1 MGNILGEKFDGYIQ
15 NQIKVRQESLG
26 KYTNI
31 STKDLM
37 YYQNKTPWLRLASSV
52 DLEVMGDNSN
62 LEKLSK
68 LLKGVDSNNLKDS
81 NLAKKCILYGG
92 VVDESNPQPQSGLR
106 SKNDSIFSGAYGWG
120 GGERGFVPQPGIIG
134 ADVTYYNNGALSK
147 TTLNIKCFSR
157 EQFAIIDALYMRPG
171 YTVLL
176 EFGWS
181 LYLSKNKNN
190 NNIELNSF
198 DQFQSS
204 ALRKFLNGEVKDNFD
219 IYKLIEDDRKTYNG
233 NYNGVY
239 GKISKFDW
247 AFNNDGSYD
256 ITIQITGMGDII
268 ESLTIPSLISDK
280 QENEEGQIVVSE
292 SKLKSKFHNKLEDY
306 RKLTSELMRGY
317 PNALLMISN
326 TNTPLSTP
334 LTINNFNKEKNN
346 ITIPHAL
353 FQVSGGRR
361 DNSTGIFREDYISF
375 GALIATIQNLFLLY
389 NKDQS
394 IYGFDM
400 NFDDLSKDENF
411 IIRLPLQFSSDPT
424 KVLIPVDEEFKVE
437 ISPGV
442 SSVFQLLDDKNKT
455 PTNIA
460 SLLKGN
466 YLVYDKEI
474 TEKEKTQGKKQLST
488 DYFMLLSSVY
498 VNMNYVEELLNTYND
513 PSKNE
518 IELLGI
524 IKDILTSINSC
535 TGNINNLDIKLDNDI
550 GLYRFKNSTPFML
563 NILPEETTSKFNL
576 FGFLPKNNQG
586 DTSTPIQGSFI
597 RDVSLTSG
605 ITDEWATLISIGAA
619 SNSSSNFTDSTSF
632 KLYNKGL
639 KDRILPERNDK
650 VNQFLKDSLQ
660 KNLKKG
666 LKEMEDY
673 YDLIYNENNFN
684 ESTIS
689 TLKSKYSTVSGYLKE
704 YYFNKLNANISFF
717 LPFNL
722 KLTMDGIGGIKL
734 YQRFEMDERILPPMY
749 DDKQIDLIV
758 NGINHSITP
767 SGWTTTLDSLSVPKS
782 TAQ

>member
-1 MGNILGEKFDGYIQ
+1 MGNILGEKFDNYVQ
-15 NQIKVRQESLG
+15 NQITVRQESLG

-31 STKDLM
+31 STKDLL

-52 DLEVMGDNSN
+52 DLEVIGRDSN
-62 LEKLSK
+62 LEKLSR
-68 LLKGVDSNNLKDS
+68 LLEGIDSNDLKDS
-81 NLAKKCILYGG
+81 NLAKKCVLHGG
-92 VVDESNPQPQSGLR
+92 IVDESKPQLQSGLR
-106 SKNDSIFSGAYGWG
+106 SSDNIFSGAYGWG
-120 GGERGFVPQPGIIG
+120 GGERGFVPQPGIVG

-147 TTLNIKCFSR
+147 CTVNIKCFSR

-181 LYLSKNKNN
+181 LYLSKDKN

-204 ALRKFLNGEVKDNFD
+204 AFRNFLNGKVKDNFD
-219 IYKLIEDDRKTYNG
+219 IYKLIESDRKTYEG

-247 AFNNDGSYD
+247 SFNNDGSYD

-268 ESLTIPSLISDK
+268 ESLTIPSSISDK
-280 QENEEGQIVVSE
+280 QETKERENIVSE
-292 SKLKSKFHNKLEDY
+292 SKLKSKFHNELEEY
-306 RKLTSELMRGY
+306 RKLISTGMLPYSID
-317 PNALLMISN
+317 PINALYSSIPSS
-326 TNTPLSTP
+326 STT
-334 LTINNFNKEKNN
+334 LTINNFNKENN
-346 ITIPHAL
+346 SITIPYAL
-353 FQVSGGRR
+353 YQISGGKR
-361 DNSTGIFREDYISF
+361 DNSNSIFREDYISF

-400 NFDDLSKDENF
+400 NFDNLSKDDNF

-424 KVLIPVDEEFKVE
+424 KVLIPVDEEFN
-437 ISPGV
+437 IPLSSGV
-442 SSVFQLLDDKNKT
+442 STSLQLLEDKL
-455 PTNIA
+455 PTKIA
-460 SLLKGN
+460 SSLNSN
-466 YLVYDKEI
+466 YLVYNNEI
-474 TEKEKTQGKKQLST
+474 TEKEKTQGKKQLNT

-498 VNMNYVEELLNTYND
+498 INMNYVEELLNTYND
-513 PSKNE
+513 PTKNE
-518 IELLGI
+518 IELLGV

-535 TGNINNLDIKLDNDI
+535 TGNINNLDIKLDNDV

-563 NILPEETTSKFNL
+563 NLLPPENTSKFNL

-586 DTSTPIQGSFI
+586 ETSTPIQGSFI
-597 RDVSLTSG
+597 RDISLTSG

-619 SNSSSNFTDSTSF
+619 SNSSTNFTDSTSF

-639 KDRILPERNDK
+639 KDRILPERDDK
-650 VNQFLKDSLQ
+650 VTPKFPKNDLQ
-660 KNLKKG
+660 KNLKKS
-666 LKEMEDY
+666 LKEMEEY
-673 YDLIYNENNFN
+673 YELVYDFQSFN

-689 TLKSKYSTVSGYLKE
+689 TLKSKYSTTSGYLKE
-704 YYFNKLNANISFF
+704 YYLNKLNANISFF

-767 SGWTTTLDSLSVPKS
+767 AGWTTTLDSLSVPKS